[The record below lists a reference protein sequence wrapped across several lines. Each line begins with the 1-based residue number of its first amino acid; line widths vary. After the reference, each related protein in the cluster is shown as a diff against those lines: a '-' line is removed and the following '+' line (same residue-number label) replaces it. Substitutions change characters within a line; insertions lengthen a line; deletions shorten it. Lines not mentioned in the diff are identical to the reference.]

1 MYKFGAK
8 GVLIFLISSSLFSL
22 VKWSRSEDFHD
33 ESLPWIQISSWL
45 DTLHL
50 FGFQKY
56 QEKDNAFW
64 ILYASSLANTYNMQ
78 FESND
83 SISSWLNML
92 HSLHW
97 SARITGKG
105 KRENNKKKIDIYIL
119 IMWYRHLLSHWWK
132 WSSKDFYNES
142 HPWIYIYNFHL
153 AWFVLISLIS
163 SSLFLLREN
172 EVPRFSH

>member
-1 MYKFGAK
+1 MK
-8 GVLIFLISSSLFSL
+8 
-22 VKWSRSEDFHD
+22 SEDFHD
-33 ESLPWIQISSWL
+33 ESLPWIHISSWL

-64 ILYASSLANTYNMQ
+64 ILYASSLATTICNLRVMTP
-78 FESND
+78 FPVGLICSTA
-83 SISSWLNML
+83 S
-92 HSLHW
+92 
-97 SARITGKG
+97 TGWHELQEKEKEKTTR
-105 KRENNKKKIDIYIL
+105 KRYIFHVSDIGYIYIL

-142 HPWIYIYNFHL
+142 HPWIYIFL
-153 AWFVLISLIS
+153 ISTSWFVLIYLIS
-163 SSLFLLREN
+163 SSLFLLGEN